1 MISWLIL
8 AATLFLLA
16 PSIDDV
22 AVNDQR
28 AFLADDSPSLAAV
41 REVEEYF
48 PGRISPS
55 NIVLVLDA
63 GEGSRIDEAEAE
75 QFVEELT
82 SWLRGNR
89 APEVVDQV
97 TSPAG
102 ADSGTLKALTSEDGQ
117 VGLIVVR
124 FSTVGTEEITQEAM
138 NAIHERLKEAPE
150 ELTTYL
156 TGDAAIIAAYDEAT
170 RQSIESTTWITILL
184 VVFILL
190 LVYRSPVSPL
200 IPLSTIALAYLVSRS
215 VVALLGDGVMLISG
229 YTNIFLVVILF
240 GAGTDYC
247 LFLIS
252 RFREELPAHRSPEE
266 ASTHTVRT
274 VGETITSSAGTVVVG
289 LSTMALAELGLFNT
303 TGPSVAIGVV
313 ITLVAG
319 LTLVPALLAILG
331 ERAFWPRSTRGSG
344 GGRFWRAWATGIVRH
359 PWAALI
365 LTVAVLAPPAI
376 FGYGQAR
383 DFDLLGD
390 LPSDM
395 EAHEGFKVLSDHL
408 GPGAMAPL
416 TVLAKSE
423 YPLDSAAGLRHQQN
437 LERRISAVDH
447 VSSIRTFTNSLQP
460 DTLSVPAQIEKQ
472 IQGIEQMISQ
482 AEVVMRDPEA
492 PAAAGASTE
501 EAVQGL
507 QTIGSYLQQLGSEYP
522 EVKESEGYAS
532 VAEALLSLSALAPE
546 SGEKNTRIQSE
557 KEGLLEFSRLLSNLK
572 AGLQHLKEET
582 ASMPAALM
590 LPDSYLARNP
600 ELSQLRQSYIS
611 QDSQATRAGVV
622 LDVGPYSTEA
632 LDAVEQIR
640 TILEEGSGSG
650 VTEGTSALI
659 LDIREASNRDMT
671 RVIAFVL
678 LGIMVVLILLL
689 RSLVAPIYLILT
701 ILLSYAATMGIVK
714 LVFSTI
720 LGIPGVTWW
729 VPIFMFVMLVALG
742 MDYNIFLMGRMKEE
756 VGQSGN
762 RAGIRTAVAM
772 TGGIITSAGI
782 IMAGTFAAMMSANIL
797 GLIQIGF
804 AVAVG
809 VLIDTFVVRTA
820 LVPAIAVILGRWG
833 WWPRRM

>member
-1 MISWLIL
+1 MFAFVGRVVTRHRWTVMISWLIL

-313 ITLVAG
+313 VALLAG
-319 LTLVPALLAILG
+319 LTFTPALLSLLG
-331 ERAFWPRSTRGSG
+331 RRAFWPRRVRDDDGH
-344 GGRFWRAWATGIVRH
+344 RFWTAWARTVTNH
-359 PWAALI
+359 PRAALVVT
-365 LTVAVLAPPAI
+365 LVVLLPLAL
-376 FGYGQAR
+376 YGRGLAS
-383 DFDLLGD
+383 DFDLLQD
-390 LPSDM
+390 LPADTN
-395 EAHEGFKVLSDHL
+395 AHQGFDVLAAHL
-408 GPGAMAPL
+408 GAGTMQPL
-416 TVLAKSE
+416 GVVVQGETDYATSSGLTRTRE
-423 YPLDSAAGLRHQQN
+423 LQAGLAALDGVASVRSLIGS
-437 LERRISAVDH
+437 LED
-447 VSSIRTFTNSLQP
+447 QG
-460 DTLSVPAQIEKQ
+460 TLSVKGQLADQASGVREALAQLQSAAVTAAVGSLFGGGGSALDPA
-472 IQGIEQMISQ
+472 ML
-482 AEVVMRDPEA
+482 AEAQQELLR
-492 PAAAGASTE
+492 
-501 EAVQGL
+501 L
-507 QTIGSYLQQLGSEYP
+507 LSYLQQLGR
-522 EVKESEGYAS
+522 EV
-532 VAEALLSLSALAPE
+532 
-546 SGEKNTRIQSE
+546 
-557 KEGLLEFSRLLSNLK
+557 
-572 AGLQHLKEET
+572 
-582 ASMPAALM
+582 
-590 LPDSYLARNP
+590 
-600 ELSQLRQSYIS
+600 
-611 QDSQATRAGVV
+611 
-622 LDVGPYSTEA
+622 
-632 LDAVEQIR
+632 
-640 TILEEGSGSG
+640 
-650 VTEGTSALI
+650 
-659 LDIREASNRDMT
+659 
-671 RVIAFVL
+671 
-678 LGIMVVLILLL
+678 
-689 RSLVAPIYLILT
+689 
-701 ILLSYAATMGIVK
+701 
-714 LVFSTI
+714 
-720 LGIPGVTWW
+720 
-729 VPIFMFVMLVALG
+729 
-742 MDYNIFLMGRMKEE
+742 
-756 VGQSGN
+756 
-762 RAGIRTAVAM
+762 
-772 TGGIITSAGI
+772 
-782 IMAGTFAAMMSANIL
+782 
-797 GLIQIGF
+797 
-804 AVAVG
+804 
-809 VLIDTFVVRTA
+809 
-820 LVPAIAVILGRWG
+820 
-833 WWPRRM
+833 PR